1 MPQQRSGPLTAFRII
16 ELAGIGPVPFCGMLL
31 SDLGA
36 ELIRVDRVADAGVKT
51 PTSATLGRGRRSIA
65 IDLKN
70 PDGVA
75 LLLRLAERADAL
87 LEGYRPG
94 VAERL
99 GFGPEVCL
107 ARNRR
112 LVYGRMTGYGQTGPW
127 AKMAGHDVNYIALSG
142 ALAAIGRAGQAPA
155 LPLNLVG
162 DFGGGAMLLAV
173 GVLAALLEAQ
183 RSGEGQV
190 IDVSMV
196 EGSAL
201 LMTLFYEMLGQG
213 SWSRERG
220 SNIVDS
226 GAPYYDVFETRDG
239 GYVSLGSIEPQ
250 FFAELLARLE
260 IDFDAARQTD
270 RAAWPEL
277 RKRIAEAVARR
288 TRAEWEERLAGT
300 DVCFAPVLDMA
311 EAPQHSQ
318 NAARGSFLEL
328 GGVTQPAPAPRFSR
342 TPGRVARPAPLPGEH
357 GAEILRDQGLGEAEI
372 ERLLACGAVR
382 LARSAATGSASR
394 GRPSSGP

>member
-1 MPQQRSGPLTAFRII
+1 MPLERSGPLTALRVI
-16 ELAGIGPVPFCGMLL
+16 EVAGIGPVPFCGMLL

-36 ELIRVDRVADAGVKT
+36 EVIRVDRVADAGVKT

-65 IDLKN
+65 VDLKH

-75 LLLRLAERADAL
+75 LLLRLAGRADAL
-87 LEGYRPG
+87 LEGFRPG

-99 GFGPEVCL
+99 GFGPDACL
-107 ARNRR
+107 ARNPR

-162 DFGGGAMLLAV
+162 DFGGGGMLLAA
-173 GVLAALLEAQ
+173 GVLAALLEAA
-183 RSGEGQV
+183 RSGQGQV
-190 IDVSMV
+190 VDASMV

-213 SWSRERG
+213 SWSSERG
-220 SNIVDS
+220 TNIVDS

-260 IDFDAARQTD
+260 IEFDSSRQTD

-300 DVCFAPVLDMA
+300 DVCFAPVLDMR
-311 EAPQHSQ
+311 EAPRHPQS
-318 NAARGSFLEL
+318 AARGSFLPVE
-328 GGVTQPAPAPRFSR
+328 GVIQPAPAPRFSR
-342 TPGRVARPAPLPGEH
+342 TPGRVARGAPVPGEH
-357 GAEILRDQGLGEAEI
+357 GAEILRDWGVEAAEI
-372 ERLLACGAVR
+372 ERLRAAGAIR
-382 LARSAATGSASR
+382 LPEG
-394 GRPSSGP
+394 GG

>member
-1 MPQQRSGPLTAFRII
+1 MPHERSGPLTAFRILEI
-16 ELAGIGPVPFCGMLL
+16 AGIGPVPFCGMLL

-36 ELIRVDRVADAGVKT
+36 EVIRVDRVADAGLRT
-51 PTSATLGRGRRSIA
+51 PVSATLGRGRRSIA
-65 IDLKN
+65 IDLKH
-70 PDGVA
+70 PDGVK
-75 LLLRLAERADAL
+75 LLLRLVGRADAL
-87 LEGYRPG
+87 LEGFRPG

-99 GFGPEVCL
+99 GFGPEVC
-107 ARNRR
+107 RKRSRR

-127 AKMAGHDVNYIALSG
+127 AQMAGHDVNYIALSG
-142 ALAAIGRAGQAPA
+142 ALASIGRAGQGPV

-173 GVLAALLEAQ
+173 GVLSALLEAQ
-183 RSGEGQV
+183 RTGEGQV
-190 IDVSMV
+190 VDAAMV

-213 SWSRERG
+213 GWSLARG

-239 GYVSLGSIEPQ
+239 GWVSLGPIEAQ

-270 RAAWPEL
+270 RSAWPEL

-300 DVCFAPVLDMA
+300 DVCFAPVLDLA
-311 EAPQHSQ
+311 EAPRHPH
-318 NAARGSFLEL
+318 NAARGSFLEID
-328 GGVTQPAPAPRFSR
+328 GITQPAPAPRLSR
-342 TPGRVARPAPLPGEH
+342 TPGRVTRPAPLPGEH
-357 GAEILRDQGLGEAEI
+357 GREILRDWGIGEGEI
-372 ERLLACGAVR
+372 ERLRASGAVR
-382 LARSAATGSASR
+382 FAQ
-394 GRPSSGP
+394 GPA